1 MYLVICTVMVIIT
14 VLILKDTHV
23 TVYYNGYSRSVALIE
38 EDYDL
43 KEEDYDLKVPV
54 WLVLVILILGFIPV
68 LNIMLYTVGYLFYIV
83 HAVWNPDKLSG
94 YTHKFNLRGNNFLT
108 RIVKKIWK
116 FLNVCV

>member
-23 TVYYNGYSRSVALIE
+23 TVYYNRYSRSVVLIE
-38 EDYDL
+38 
-43 KEEDYDLKVPV
+43 EEDYDLKVPV

>member
-14 VLILKDTHV
+14 VLILKDIHV

-43 KEEDYDLKVPV
+43 KVPV
-54 WLVLVILILGFIPV
+54 WLVLVILGFIPV

-83 HAVWNPDKLSG
+83 HAV
-94 YTHKFNLRGNNFLT
+94 
-108 RIVKKIWK
+108 
-116 FLNVCV
+116 

>member
-43 KEEDYDLKVPV
+43 IEEDYDLKVPV

-83 HAVWNPDKLSG
+83 HAVWNPDRLSG

>member
-1 MYLVICTVMVIIT
+1 MYLVIRTVMVIIT
-14 VLILKDTHV
+14 VLIMKDTHV
-23 TVYYNGYSRSVALIE
+23 TIYYNDGYSRSVALI
-38 EDYDL
+38 
-43 KEEDYDLKVPV
+43 KKDYDLKVPV

-68 LNIMLYTVGYLFYIV
+68 LNIILYTVGYLFYIV

>member
-23 TVYYNGYSRSVALIE
+23 TVYYNGYSRSVTLIE
-38 EDYDL
+38 
-43 KEEDYDLKVPV
+43 EEDYDLKVPV

>member
-1 MYLVICTVMVIIT
+1 MGIAEVWHLQKKTMT
-14 VLILKDTHV
+14 LKFQC
-23 TVYYNGYSRSVALIE
+23 GQF
-38 EDYDL
+38 
-43 KEEDYDLKVPV
+43 
-54 WLVLVILILGFIPV
+54 LVILILGFIPV

>member
-23 TVYYNGYSRSVALIE
+23 TVYYNRYSRSVALIE

-43 KEEDYDLKVPV
+43 KVPV
-54 WLVLVILILGFIPV
+54 WLVLVILGFIPV

>member
-43 KEEDYDLKVPV
+43 KVPV
-54 WLVLVILILGFIPV
+54 WLVLVILGFIPV

-83 HAVWNPDKLSG
+83 HAVPDKLSG

>member
-1 MYLVICTVMVIIT
+1 MMYLVICTVMVIIT

-23 TVYYNGYSRSVALIE
+23 TVYYNWYSRSVALIE
-38 EDYDL
+38 
-43 KEEDYDLKVPV
+43 EEDYDLKVPV

>member
-43 KEEDYDLKVPV
+43 KVPV
-54 WLVLVILILGFIPV
+54 WLVFSNTNPRIYPSTEHYAIHSRIFIL
-68 LNIMLYTVGYLFYIV
+68 Y
-83 HAVWNPDKLSG
+83 SSC
-94 YTHKFNLRGNNFLT
+94 
-108 RIVKKIWK
+108 
-116 FLNVCV
+116 CVESR

>member
-23 TVYYNGYSRSVALIE
+23 TVYYNGYSRSVA
-38 EDYDL
+38 
-43 KEEDYDLKVPV
+43 YDLKVPV

>member
-14 VLILKDTHV
+14 VLILK
-23 TVYYNGYSRSVALIE
+23 
-38 EDYDL
+38 
-43 KEEDYDLKVPV
+43 
-54 WLVLVILILGFIPV
+54 
-68 LNIMLYTVGYLFYIV
+68 GYLFYIV

>member
-1 MYLVICTVMVIIT
+1 MYLVICTVMVIIM
-14 VLILKDTHV
+14 VLILKDTYV

-43 KEEDYDLKVPV
+43 KVPV
-54 WLVLVILILGFIPV
+54 WLVLVILGFIPV

>member
-1 MYLVICTVMVIIT
+1 MYLVIYTVMVIIT

-43 KEEDYDLKVPV
+43 KG
-54 WLVLVILILGFIPV
+54 LVLVILILGFIPV

>member
-1 MYLVICTVMVIIT
+1 MICTVMVIIT

-23 TVYYNGYSRSVALIE
+23 TVYYNRYSRSVALIE

-43 KEEDYDLKVPV
+43 KVPV
-54 WLVLVILILGFIPV
+54 WLVLVILGFIPV

>member
-1 MYLVICTVMVIIT
+1 MGIAEVWHI
-14 VLILKDTHV
+14 
-23 TVYYNGYSRSVALIE
+23 
-38 EDYDL
+38 
-43 KEEDYDLKVPV
+43 EEDYDLKVPV

>member
-1 MYLVICTVMVIIT
+1 MVRFPPYLKTQLIT
-14 VLILKDTHV
+14 NDVSGNIHCDGNHHGAYLERYPCNRLLQWV
-23 TVYYNGYSRSVALIE
+23 
-38 EDYDL
+38 
-43 KEEDYDLKVPV
+43 
-54 WLVLVILILGFIPV
+54 LILGFIPV

>member
-23 TVYYNGYSRSVALIE
+23 TVYCNGYYSRSVAHIE

-43 KEEDYDLKVPV
+43 KIPV
-54 WLVLVILILGFIPV
+54 WLVLVILILGFIPI

>member
-23 TVYYNGYSRSVALIE
+23 TVYYNGCSRSVALIE
-38 EDYDL
+38 
-43 KEEDYDLKVPV
+43 EEDYDLKVPV

>member
-23 TVYYNGYSRSVALIE
+23 TVYYNRYSRSVALIE
-38 EDYDL
+38 
-43 KEEDYDLKVPV
+43 EEDYDLKVPV

>member
-1 MYLVICTVMVIIT
+1 
-14 VLILKDTHV
+14 
-23 TVYYNGYSRSVALIE
+23 VASFSNTNPRIYPSTE
-38 EDYDL
+38 HYA
-43 KEEDYDLKVPV
+43 
-54 WLVLVILILGFIPV
+54 
-68 LNIMLYTVGYLFYIV
+68 YTVGYLFYIV

>member
-23 TVYYNGYSRSVALIE
+23 TVYYNGWYSRSVALIE
-38 EDYDL
+38 EDY
-43 KEEDYDLKVPV
+43 YDLKVPV

>member
-1 MYLVICTVMVIIT
+1 MVIIT

-23 TVYYNGYSRSVALIE
+23 TVYYTGYSRSVALIE

-43 KEEDYDLKVPV
+43 IEEDYDLKVPV

-68 LNIMLYTVGYLFYIV
+68 LNIILYTVGYLFYIV

>member
-23 TVYYNGYSRSVALIE
+23 TVYYNGYRRSVALIE
-38 EDYDL
+38 DYDL
-43 KEEDYDLKVPV
+43 KAPV

-68 LNIMLYTVGYLFYIV
+68 LNIILYTVGYVFYIV

>member
-23 TVYYNGYSRSVALIE
+23 TVYYNGYSRSV
-38 EDYDL
+38 
-43 KEEDYDLKVPV
+43 YDLKVPV

-83 HAVWNPDKLSG
+83 HAVWNPDRLSG

>member
-23 TVYYNGYSRSVALIE
+23 TVYYNEYSRSVALIE
-38 EDYDL
+38 
-43 KEEDYDLKVPV
+43 EEDYDLKVPV